1 MIMVSGTYKNSKD
14 EKAKV
19 RFLKGLRVYEVDGTY
34 GIEYF
39 PNAHST
45 LDWLTVKGFLKIST

>member
-1 MIMVSGTYKNSKD
+1 MVSGTYKNSKD